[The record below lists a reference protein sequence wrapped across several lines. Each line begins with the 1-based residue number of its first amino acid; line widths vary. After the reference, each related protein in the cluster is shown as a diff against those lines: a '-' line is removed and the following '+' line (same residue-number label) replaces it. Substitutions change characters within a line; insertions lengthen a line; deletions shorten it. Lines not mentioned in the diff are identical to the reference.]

1 MYIYLI
7 WYFNLLKVRYVLL
20 ISFRYDIGIV
30 STFLVAPGF
39 LEALHNPSSG
49 EKGLITAIYYAGEL
63 YAGDERLEMLMVSQG
78 LGRGIILSP
87 ARQTTAWVAA
97 GPA

>member
-7 WYFNLLKVRYVLL
+7 WYLKLLEVRYVLL

-63 YAGDERLEMLMVSQG
+63 RVGDDKV
-78 LGRGIILSP
+78 
-87 ARQTTAWVAA
+87 
-97 GPA
+97 